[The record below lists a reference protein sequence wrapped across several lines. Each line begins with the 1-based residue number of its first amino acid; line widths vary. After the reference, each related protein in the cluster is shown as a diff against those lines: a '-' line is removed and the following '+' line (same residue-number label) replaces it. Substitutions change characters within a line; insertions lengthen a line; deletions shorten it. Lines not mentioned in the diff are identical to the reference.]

1 MKKNFLYVLFA
12 LVTLTLSL
20 PLRAQMRIYSNNI
33 QIAKKSANM
42 FFNTDGKGNWS
53 VVDAKS
59 GAYNAN
65 MDVSRID
72 SISVVDNVIHVTGIT
87 LAPSKVQLNEGG
99 RAQITATILPKN
111 ATYQSITFKT
121 SDPGVV
127 AIKGDSLFAVSP
139 GTATITATTAGD
151 GTFTAT
157 CTVEV
162 DISIPD
168 TEFYKYCMS
177 QFDEDKNGG
186 LSVEEAAAAT
196 KINCTKLD
204 IKSTKGLE
212 WFTNLTELYIQ
223 YAWNLTTIDVSKNTA
238 LTKLTILNGGL
249 ESLNVRM
256 LKKLTYLACA
266 GTKITSLNVS
276 ENTELTNLQCNVDK
290 LSLLNVSNNPKLTR
304 LVCSDN
310 MLLMLDLSHNTA
322 LSNLL
327 CYNNRIASLDLSNN
341 KALTSAMVG
350 NQTDPW
356 GNGQYVDINVIVPS
370 GMNTSSVFAF
380 LNYGADDPQDYE
392 YGNNR
397 INFTSFIN
405 IPDATFRAYCVSNFD
420 TNKDGKITLSEAAAA
435 QTINVGSTDVA
446 SLEGIQYFTNITFL
460 DCTNCKLEGTLDVSM
475 LKKMIYCQCSRNKI
489 TKLILPENGAV
500 GRLQCFSNRISSL
513 ELQRCSKLTVAFVGG
528 QTSDGTTGIYINVY
542 LEDAFTSGISDDV
555 FPKLNDADGYNTR
568 VAIPVIFRD
577 DNFEAYCVS
586 HFDTNKDG
594 ILSREEAKTVTNI
607 SCAGSKIKDLEGIK
621 WFTNLEQLNVG
632 NNNIS
637 FLILNGLKA
646 LKSVSAS
653 YMPSLTNVF
662 ANGCSALTD
671 LYVYGGGVSGMNLT
685 GCSALKNLY
694 CWGNRLNS
702 LDLNGVNALTTAY
715 VGAQTSDGITP
726 QVITLVSTNLP
737 ESVFPDFGIAGYG
750 NTFVVFDGRFVPFSN
765 NYGSGLLLYLTGNGY
780 DKDGDGK
787 ISYNEASQVESLNS
801 TTYEMFENASDCFK
815 YLCCLKVLV
824 CRDKDVAKHVP
835 FPGEKIIQG
844 VSTFDMG
851 GFALDLSC
859 NPVLKTITLNGSSI
873 LVKDVYKS
881 LNTDLTVTLGLY
893 KLLLPK
899 STQYLD
905 CSDNNI
911 CIGMNVQD
919 CPNLKSI
926 KCGENF
932 VGLLHFENCKDLEYA
947 LIFDQHKYL
956 LSEMK
961 TESQIKTWWEMDIYT
976 PKGWSQEKVD
986 SVFKHPSYEY
996 FTKQE
1001 SNNHYHLTN

>member
-1 MKKNFLYVLFA
+1 MKKNFLYVLFV

-715 VGAQTSDGITP
+715 VGAQTSDGVTP
-726 QVITLVSTNLP
+726 QVIILKNTAKS
-737 ESVFPDFGIAGYG
+737 ESVFPKFDIEGYG
-750 NTFVVFDGRFVPFSN
+750 NTFVVFDGRNIAFTDTNKGVQDWLIA
-765 NYGSGLLLYLTGNGY
+765 GGY

-787 ISYNEASQVESLNS
+787 ITYYEASLADSLLNVG
-801 TTYEMFENASDCFK
+801 TSDMAYLSGDGFK
-815 YLCCLKVLV
+815 YLCNLKYVQNTGLN
-824 CRDKDVAKHVP
+824 
-835 FPGEKIIQG
+835 
-844 VSTFDMG
+844 G
-851 GFALDLSC
+851 GFAWKYSKQYSQNVAYKRRPIDLDFSNNLLLEHLDVQTGYIYYHPLDAKTDYHVILAITTLKVPKNIKYLVCCCNSLDSLDLSKC
-859 NPVLKTITLNGSSI
+859 TKMEFINCSENSLGKIHLENCTSLKYAYVGGQYYLHISTYCEQTTKA
-873 LVKDVYKS
+873 VDVYAPK
-881 LNTDLTVTLGLY
+881 GL
-893 KLLLPK
+893 
-899 STQYLD
+899 
-905 CSDNNI
+905 
-911 CIGMNVQD
+911 
-919 CPNLKSI
+919 
-926 KCGENF
+926 
-932 VGLLHFENCKDLEYA
+932 
-947 LIFDQHKYL
+947 
-956 LSEMK
+956 
-961 TESQIKTWWEMDIYT
+961 SQSQAEKMFFHPYT
-976 PKGWSQEKVD
+976 PLDYAGEKGYV
-986 SVFKHPSYEY
+986 
-996 FTKQE
+996 
-1001 SNNHYHLTN
+1001 NIHLTN